1 MKCNVEKDIQ
11 VKRIGQVKG
20 DQAASVLLKDNEQQ
34 TMLMKKDIIIL
45 RNEVTSTVKLTWT
58 TKGAD
63 ETKRIAAAL
72 AKLVMPGDVLTLE
85 GDLGAGKTTFSKGF
99 AGGLGITRIV
109 NSPTFTII
117 KEYTDGRLPLYHMDV
132 YRMEDAEEDI
142 GLEEYFEGEGVCL
155 VEWAHLI
162 GPQLPSSYL
171 KIEMLRT
178 EREEERHL
186 TFSAKGERY
195 ETLCKEM
202 KEFDHT
208 GN

>member
-1 MKCNVEKDIQ
+1 M
-11 VKRIGQVKG
+11 
-20 DQAASVLLKDNEQQ
+20 
-34 TMLMKKDIIIL
+34 
-45 RNEVTSTVKLTWT
+45 KLTWT

-99 AGGLGITRIV
+99 AEGLGITRIV

-117 KEYTDGRLPLYHMDV
+117 KEYTDGRLPLFHMDV

-178 EREEERHL
+178 EREEERYL
-186 TFSAKGERY
+186 TLTAKGERY
-195 ETLCKEM
+195 EALCKEM

>member
-1 MKCNVEKDIQ
+1 M
-11 VKRIGQVKG
+11 
-20 DQAASVLLKDNEQQ
+20 
-34 TMLMKKDIIIL
+34 
-45 RNEVTSTVKLTWT
+45 KLTWT

-99 AGGLGITRIV
+99 AEGLGITRIV

-132 YRMEDAEEDI
+132 YRMEDSEEDI

-186 TFSAKGERY
+186 TLTAKGERY
-195 ETLCKEM
+195 EALCKEM

>member
-1 MKCNVEKDIQ
+1 M
-11 VKRIGQVKG
+11 
-20 DQAASVLLKDNEQQ
+20 
-34 TMLMKKDIIIL
+34 
-45 RNEVTSTVKLTWT
+45 KLTWK

-99 AGGLGITRIV
+99 AEGLGITRIV

-132 YRMEDAEEDI
+132 YRMEDAEEEI

-162 GPQLPSSYL
+162 EPQLPSSYL

-186 TFSAKGERY
+186 TFDAKGERY

-208 GN
+208 GH

>member
-1 MKCNVEKDIQ
+1 M
-11 VKRIGQVKG
+11 
-20 DQAASVLLKDNEQQ
+20 
-34 TMLMKKDIIIL
+34 
-45 RNEVTSTVKLTWT
+45 TSTVKLTWT

-99 AGGLGITRIV
+99 AEGLGITRIV

-132 YRMEDAEEDI
+132 YRMEDAEEEI

-162 GPQLPSSYL
+162 EPQLPSSYL

-186 TFSAKGERY
+186 TFDAKGERY

-202 KEFDHT
+202 KKFDHT
-208 GN
+208 GH

>member
-1 MKCNVEKDIQ
+1 M
-11 VKRIGQVKG
+11 
-20 DQAASVLLKDNEQQ
+20 
-34 TMLMKKDIIIL
+34 
-45 RNEVTSTVKLTWT
+45 KLTWT

-99 AGGLGITRIV
+99 AEGLGITRIV

-132 YRMEDAEEDI
+132 YRMEDAEEEI
-142 GLEEYFEGEGVCL
+142 GLEEYFESEGVCL

-162 GPQLPSSYL
+162 EPQLPSSYL

-186 TFSAKGERY
+186 TFDAKGERY

-202 KEFDHT
+202 KKFDPT
-208 GN
+208 GH

>member
-1 MKCNVEKDIQ
+1 M
-11 VKRIGQVKG
+11 
-20 DQAASVLLKDNEQQ
+20 
-34 TMLMKKDIIIL
+34 
-45 RNEVTSTVKLTWT
+45 KLTWI

-63 ETKRIAAAL
+63 ETKRIATAL

-99 AGGLGITRIV
+99 AEGLGITRIV

-162 GPQLPSSYL
+162 EPQLPSAYL

-186 TFSAKGERY
+186 TFYAKGARY
-195 ETLCKEM
+195 EALCKEM
-202 KEFDHT
+202 KEYDHT
-208 GN
+208 GH

>member
-1 MKCNVEKDIQ
+1 M
-11 VKRIGQVKG
+11 
-20 DQAASVLLKDNEQQ
+20 
-34 TMLMKKDIIIL
+34 
-45 RNEVTSTVKLTWT
+45 KLTWT

-72 AKLVMPGDVLTLE
+72 ATLVKPSDVLTLE

-99 AGGLGITRIV
+99 AEGLGITRIV

-142 GLEEYFEGEGVCL
+142 GLVEYFGGEGVCL

-162 GPQLPSSYL
+162 EPQLPSSYL

-186 TFSAKGERY
+186 TFYAKGERY
-195 ETLCKEM
+195 EALCKEM
-202 KEFDHT
+202 KDIDHT

>member
-1 MKCNVEKDIQ
+1 M
-11 VKRIGQVKG
+11 
-20 DQAASVLLKDNEQQ
+20 
-34 TMLMKKDIIIL
+34 
-45 RNEVTSTVKLTWT
+45 KLTWK

-132 YRMEDAEEDI
+132 YRMEDAEEEI

-162 GPQLPSSYL
+162 EPQLPSSYL

-186 TFSAKGERY
+186 TFDAKGERY
-195 ETLCKEM
+195 ESLCKEM

-208 GN
+208 GH

>member
-1 MKCNVEKDIQ
+1 M
-11 VKRIGQVKG
+11 
-20 DQAASVLLKDNEQQ
+20 
-34 TMLMKKDIIIL
+34 DIIIL

-99 AGGLGITRIV
+99 AEGLGITRIV

-186 TFSAKGERY
+186 TFSAKGDRY

>member
-1 MKCNVEKDIQ
+1 M
-11 VKRIGQVKG
+11 
-20 DQAASVLLKDNEQQ
+20 
-34 TMLMKKDIIIL
+34 
-45 RNEVTSTVKLTWT
+45 KLTWT

-99 AGGLGITRIV
+99 AEGLGITRIV

-186 TFSAKGERY
+186 TLTAKGERY
-195 ETLCKEM
+195 EALCKEM

>member
-1 MKCNVEKDIQ
+1 M
-11 VKRIGQVKG
+11 
-20 DQAASVLLKDNEQQ
+20 
-34 TMLMKKDIIIL
+34 
-45 RNEVTSTVKLTWT
+45 KLTWT

-99 AGGLGITRIV
+99 AEGLGITRIV

-171 KIEMLRT
+171 KIKMLRT

>member
-1 MKCNVEKDIQ
+1 M
-11 VKRIGQVKG
+11 
-20 DQAASVLLKDNEQQ
+20 
-34 TMLMKKDIIIL
+34 
-45 RNEVTSTVKLTWT
+45 KLTWT

-72 AKLVMPGDVLTLE
+72 ATLVMPGDVLTLE

-99 AGGLGITRIV
+99 AEGLGITRIV

-142 GLEEYFEGEGVCL
+142 GLVEYFEGEGVCL

-162 GPQLPSSYL
+162 EPQLPSSYL

-186 TFSAKGERY
+186 TFYAKGERY
-195 ETLCKEM
+195 EALCKEM
-202 KEFDHT
+202 KDIDHT

>member
-1 MKCNVEKDIQ
+1 M
-11 VKRIGQVKG
+11 
-20 DQAASVLLKDNEQQ
+20 
-34 TMLMKKDIIIL
+34 
-45 RNEVTSTVKLTWT
+45 KLTWT

-99 AGGLGITRIV
+99 AEGLGITRIV

-132 YRMEDAEEDI
+132 YRMEDADEEI
-142 GLEEYFEGEGVCL
+142 GLEEYFEGEGICL
-155 VEWAHLI
+155 VEWAHSI
-162 GPQLPSSYL
+162 EPQLPSSYL

-186 TFSAKGERY
+186 TFDAKGERY

-208 GN
+208 GH

>member
-1 MKCNVEKDIQ
+1 M
-11 VKRIGQVKG
+11 
-20 DQAASVLLKDNEQQ
+20 
-34 TMLMKKDIIIL
+34 
-45 RNEVTSTVKLTWT
+45 KLTWT

-99 AGGLGITRIV
+99 ADGLGITRIV

-186 TFSAKGERY
+186 TLTAKGERY
-195 ETLCKEM
+195 EALCKEM

>member
-1 MKCNVEKDIQ
+1 M
-11 VKRIGQVKG
+11 
-20 DQAASVLLKDNEQQ
+20 
-34 TMLMKKDIIIL
+34 
-45 RNEVTSTVKLTWT
+45 KLTWK

-63 ETKRIAAAL
+63 ETKRIAAAFT
-72 AKLVMPGDVLTLE
+72 KLVMPGDVLTLE

-99 AGGLGITRIV
+99 AEGLGITRIV

-132 YRMEDAEEDI
+132 YRMEDAEEEI

-162 GPQLPSSYL
+162 EPQLPSSYL

-186 TFSAKGERY
+186 TFDAKGERY

-208 GN
+208 YH

>member
-1 MKCNVEKDIQ
+1 MSKRRHSGHTYWTSQKD
-11 VKRIGQVKG
+11 
-20 DQAASVLLKDNEQQ
+20 DQAASVMLKDNDQQ
-34 TMLMKKDIIIL
+34 TMLKKKDIIIL

-99 AGGLGITRIV
+99 AEGLGITRIV

-132 YRMEDAEEDI
+132 YRMEDADEEI
-142 GLEEYFEGEGVCL
+142 GLEEYF
-155 VEWAHLI
+155 
-162 GPQLPSSYL
+162 
-171 KIEMLRT
+171 
-178 EREEERHL
+178 
-186 TFSAKGERY
+186 
-195 ETLCKEM
+195 
-202 KEFDHT
+202 
-208 GN
+208 

>member
-1 MKCNVEKDIQ
+1 M
-11 VKRIGQVKG
+11 
-20 DQAASVLLKDNEQQ
+20 
-34 TMLMKKDIIIL
+34 
-45 RNEVTSTVKLTWT
+45 KLTWT

-99 AGGLGITRIV
+99 AEGLGITRIV

-117 KEYTDGRLPLYHMDV
+117 KEYTDGRLPLFHMDV

-186 TFSAKGERY
+186 TLTAKGERY
-195 ETLCKEM
+195 EALCKEM

>member
-1 MKCNVEKDIQ
+1 MK
-11 VKRIGQVKG
+11 
-20 DQAASVLLKDNEQQ
+20 
-34 TMLMKKDIIIL
+34 LM
-45 RNEVTSTVKLTWT
+45 WM

-99 AGGLGITRIV
+99 AEGLGITRIV

-186 TFSAKGERY
+186 TFSAKGDRY
-195 ETLCKEM
+195 EALCKEM

>member
-1 MKCNVEKDIQ
+1 M
-11 VKRIGQVKG
+11 
-20 DQAASVLLKDNEQQ
+20 
-34 TMLMKKDIIIL
+34 
-45 RNEVTSTVKLTWT
+45 KLTWT

-99 AGGLGITRIV
+99 AEGLGITRIV

-162 GPQLPSSYL
+162 GSQLPSTYL

-195 ETLCKEM
+195 KTLCKEM

>member
-1 MKCNVEKDIQ
+1 M
-11 VKRIGQVKG
+11 
-20 DQAASVLLKDNEQQ
+20 
-34 TMLMKKDIIIL
+34 
-45 RNEVTSTVKLTWT
+45 KLTWT

-72 AKLVMPGDVLTLE
+72 ATLVMPGDVLTLE

-99 AGGLGITRIV
+99 AEGLGITRIV

-142 GLEEYFEGEGVCL
+142 GLGEYFEGEGVCL

-162 GPQLPSSYL
+162 EPQLPSSYL

-186 TFSAKGERY
+186 TFYAKGERY
-195 ETLCKEM
+195 QALCKEM
-202 KEFDHT
+202 KDIDHT

>member
-1 MKCNVEKDIQ
+1 M
-11 VKRIGQVKG
+11 
-20 DQAASVLLKDNEQQ
+20 
-34 TMLMKKDIIIL
+34 
-45 RNEVTSTVKLTWT
+45 KLTWT

-72 AKLVMPGDVLTLE
+72 ATLVKPSDVLTLE

-99 AGGLGITRIV
+99 AEGLGITRIV

-142 GLEEYFEGEGVCL
+142 GLVEYFEGEGVCL

-162 GPQLPSSYL
+162 EPQLPSSYL

-186 TFSAKGERY
+186 TFYAKGERY
-195 ETLCKEM
+195 EALCKEM
-202 KEFDHT
+202 KDIDHT

>member
-1 MKCNVEKDIQ
+1 M
-11 VKRIGQVKG
+11 
-20 DQAASVLLKDNEQQ
+20 
-34 TMLMKKDIIIL
+34 
-45 RNEVTSTVKLTWT
+45 KLTWT

-99 AGGLGITRIV
+99 AEGLGITRIV

-132 YRMEDAEEDI
+132 YRMEDVEEEI

-162 GPQLPSSYL
+162 EPQLPSSYL

-186 TFSAKGERY
+186 TFDAKGERY

-208 GN
+208 GH

>member
-1 MKCNVEKDIQ
+1 M
-11 VKRIGQVKG
+11 
-20 DQAASVLLKDNEQQ
+20 
-34 TMLMKKDIIIL
+34 
-45 RNEVTSTVKLTWT
+45 
-58 TKGAD
+58 
-63 ETKRIAAAL
+63 AAAL

-99 AGGLGITRIV
+99 AEGLGITRIV

-132 YRMEDAEEDI
+132 YRMEDAEEEI

-162 GPQLPSSYL
+162 ASQLPSSYL

-186 TFSAKGERY
+186 TFDAKGERY

-208 GN
+208 GH